1 MVNSSILS
9 PREREEILV
18 EIDQLNRRIQ
28 DCVDNRKAPF
38 SSDKGYETWL
48 IQGRIY
54 HEMRNFLKEIIIKN
68 RY

>member
-1 MVNSSILS
+1 MVNYTSLS

-18 EIDQLNRRIQ
+18 EIDQLNKRIQ
-28 DCVDNRKAPF
+28 NCVENRKSPI
-38 SSDKGYETWL
+38 SSEKDFETWL

-68 RY
+68 KY